1 MDLLSRRAFA
11 RVSQPTVGVPKFS
24 LMKTFLKTCGGKGF
38 ALVALLLAL
47 AASAPAQINLTVT
60 PAATSNAYSGPITLH
75 ITGLTNS
82 ETVKVL
88 TYLDLN
94 GNGIVDASDPL
105 IDAFNLTN
113 NGAETIGGITNISIP
128 FDSTSTTNTIT
139 SALSF
144 ALQLENV
151 VGQKI
156 YNVVNNPSDGTVLAT
171 ALFAVTNT
179 PTGQSVSGMVYS
191 NGIAPLPYAVVVA
204 LTTLDQKYVGATV
217 ADASGHYAL
226 SLNPGSYFLEPAL
239 PGFYADQKL
248 LPMLTVTNGMS
259 ATNNLFMT
267 NATVSISG
275 TVYNAKNSNT
285 LGGVFLQA
293 QSGTLSGV
301 AFTDTNGNFTIGV
314 TSNNWKIKV
323 SAERLSR
330 RGYLTPQ
337 GNALTVNAAAGSVT
351 GAKIGLYKG
360 NALFYG
366 QFTISNAPVPNA
378 PMECNDDGQL
388 LSGKCYTDTNGN
400 YAVAAL
406 VNTNVLG
413 TNATWYCS
421 PNPGDQTGLN
431 ADALSNYVFSQIDNV
446 GLTNDEAVAQNFIGL
461 PITGT
466 ISGRLV
472 NNLGVPLSS
481 ISVGANATIGGSQ
494 FVTDF
499 VDTDTNGDFSFG
511 VANGQWYVNANC
523 CGSDGLDNAGYYD
536 PDNLHVITIPTNDPV
551 VTIVVYPANQPVMGQ
566 PLYITPARFSF
577 ELYGANGNNYTIQ
590 TSTNLASTNWSTLT
604 VVSNLV
610 NPYFFED
617 FQATNSTRFYRVFLG
632 P

>member
-1 MDLLSRRAFA
+1 
-11 RVSQPTVGVPKFS
+11 
-24 LMKTFLKTCGGKGF
+24 MKTFWHTRALGRKGF
-38 ALVALLLAL
+38 TLAALLLVL
-47 AASAPAQINLTVT
+47 ATVAPAQINLTLS
-60 PAATSNAYSGPITLH
+60 PAATSNTYSGPITLQ

-94 GNGIVDASDPL
+94 GNGVVDASDPL

-113 NGAETIGGITNISIP
+113 NGAETIGGITNISVP
-128 FDSTSTTNTIT
+128 FDHTSTPNSIT
-139 SALSF
+139 STLSF
-144 ALQLENV
+144 ALQLENM

-156 YNVVNNPSDGTVLAT
+156 YTVVNNPSSGAVLAM
-171 ALFAVTNT
+171 ALLAVTNT
-179 PTGQSVSGMVYS
+179 PTGQSVSGVVYS
-191 NGIAPLPYAVVVA
+191 NGIAPLPYAFVVA
-204 LTTLDQKYVGATV
+204 ITALNQKYVGGTI
-217 ADASGHYAL
+217 ADASGHYSL
-226 SLNPGSYFLEPAL
+226 NLNPGSYLLQPAL
-239 PGFYADQKL
+239 PGFYSDQKL
-248 LPMLTVTNGMS
+248 LPVLTLTNGMS

-267 NATVSISG
+267 NATVSIAG
-275 TVYNAKNSNT
+275 TVDNAKNSNT

-293 QSGTLSGV
+293 QSGSLFGV
-301 AFTDTNGNFTIGV
+301 AFTDTNGNFTLGV
-314 TSNNWKIKV
+314 TSNSWKIKV

-337 GNALTVNAAAGSVT
+337 GSALTVNTAAGSVT
-351 GAKIGLYKG
+351 GTKIGLYKG

-378 PMECNDDGQL
+378 AMECNDDGQL

-421 PNPGDQTGLN
+421 PNPGDETGIA

-446 GLTNDEAVAQNFIGL
+446 GLTNSEAVLQNFIGL
-461 PITGT
+461 PISAT
-466 ISGRLV
+466 ISGQLV

-481 ISVGANATIGGSQ
+481 ISVGANATIDGSQ
-494 FVTDF
+494 FVSDF
-499 VDTDTNGDFSFG
+499 VNTDTNGNFSFG
-511 VANGQWYVNANC
+511 VASGQWYVSANC

-536 PDNLHVITIPTNDPV
+536 PNNFHVVTIPTNHPV
-551 VTIVVYPANQPVMGQ
+551 VDLVAYPANEPVLGQ
-566 PLYITPARFSF
+566 PFYVTPARFGF
-577 ELYGANGNNYTIQ
+577 ELYGASGNNYTIQ
-590 TSTNLASTNWSTLT
+590 ASTNLESANWFTLT

-617 FQATNSTRFYRVFLG
+617 FQATNSARFYRVFLG